1 MPLLPPALD
10 TRRWPDLVAEVRS
23 LIPLVSPRWTDHN
36 ISDPGIALL
45 ELLAWQVDA
54 DMYRAGRVTD
64 AQLRKLLALIGQAPQ
79 GPRPGTA
86 VLAVSPGPVVA
97 GGTPLFAEL
106 PAGVV
111 LTSDGPRTPRL
122 TTLHPVRPTGAA
134 LLTAGVD
141 HGTAET
147 SGYTAG
153 WTDRTAALAARVPYP
168 VLGASPRPG
177 AALVLG
183 LDRELPAGT
192 SLSLYLDLDGG
203 GRRPGPGSAVTD
215 PGPDHHDA
223 VTVWEVRRATGWEPL
238 AAAEVSDGTRAL
250 TRGGGVR
257 LHLAQALVSQA
268 PVNLPEGA
276 WLRCRL
282 DRGSPDAA
290 HRLTGIT
297 VDAVL
302 AEPVEAAI
310 GSFSVAADAVLTGG
324 PVPAPPATVV
334 LALAVDRHGKVTA
347 LRAGTADGAEAAD
360 GPVVRV
366 LAWQAP
372 QGRLEGRLVAEAV
385 VAGVGDGTPEQ
396 RFTLPVEGHVLAD
409 RTEVWLC
416 SPAPTARRV
425 SLVADLDA
433 SGRADRH
440 AVLDPSTGVLAF
452 GDGRR
457 GAVPE
462 LGETV
467 LVACATTGAA
477 TAGDAGPRPGARWT
491 LDPGPRNRALL
502 GRDPGPDDPTA
513 CSALAPDGGACP
525 EDLAAAAARA
535 ERAVWVHERLCEAL
549 AETGASSL
557 DEFDRNVVLGLDVP
571 ERAVTL
577 ADFERCALATP
588 GTWIARARAFAEMD
602 PRLPGLRA
610 AGCVTV
616 VVVPRL
622 PPQRPEPTPGLLDA
636 VRRWLDAHRI
646 IGTRVFVIGPRYLRV
661 SATVSAVL
669 RPDTDR
675 AAALRSVHAALD
687 RFLHPVT
694 GGPRG
699 TGWPFGRDVH
709 RSEVMQVL
717 DEVPSVDHIV
727 GLSFAA
733 DQDAQAEGGHSG
745 VLVPAD
751 TLVVPGQHD
760 VTAVAGGGS

>member
-1 MPLLPPALD
+1 
-10 TRRWPDLVAEVRS
+10 VAEARS
-23 LIPLVSPRWTDHN
+23 LIAQVSPRWTDHN
-36 ISDPGIALL
+36 VSDPGIALL
-45 ELLAWQVDA
+45 ELLAWHVDA
-54 DMYRAGRVTD
+54 DAYRAGRVSD
-64 AQLRKLLALIGQAPQ
+64 ARLRKLLALIGHAPQ
-79 GPRPGTA
+79 GARPGTA
-86 VLAVSPGPVVA
+86 VLAVSRGPMVV
-97 GGTPLFAEL
+97 GGAPPVTEL

-111 LTSDGPRTPRL
+111 LTAAGQRTPRL

-141 HGTAET
+141 HGSAEA

-153 WTDRTAALAARVPYP
+153 WTDRTAALAAHVPYP

-192 SLSLYLDLDGG
+192 ILSLFLDLDGG
-203 GRRPGPGSAVTD
+203 VRRPVPGPAATD

-238 AAAEVSDGTRAL
+238 AAADMFDGTRAL
-250 TRGGGVR
+250 TRSGGVR
-257 LHLAQALVSQA
+257 LHLAQALVPQA
-268 PVNLPEGA
+268 PQGLPDRA

-302 AEPVEAAI
+302 AEPVEAVV
-310 GSFSVAADAVLTGG
+310 GSFAVATDAVLTGG
-324 PVPAPPATVV
+324 DVPAPPATAA
-334 LALAVDRHGKVTA
+334 LALAVDHRGKVTA
-347 LRAGTADGAEAAD
+347 LRAGTADGAEAAA

-372 QGRLEGRLVAEAV
+372 QGPSEGRLVAEAV

-396 RFTLPVEGHVLAD
+396 RFTLPVDGHVLTD

-416 SPAPTARRV
+416 SPTPTTRRV
-425 SLVADLDA
+425 TLVADLDA

-440 AVLDPSTGVLAF
+440 AVLDPSTGVLTF

-462 LGETV
+462 PGETV
-467 LVACATTGAA
+467 LVACVTTGAA
-477 TAGDAGPRPGARWT
+477 AAGGAGPRPGTRWT
-491 LDPGPRNRALL
+491 LAPGPRNRALL

-513 CSALAPDGGACP
+513 CPALTADRGASP
-525 EDLAAAAARA
+525 EDLATAAARA
-535 ERAVWVHERLCEAL
+535 ERAVRVHERLHEAL
-549 AETGASSL
+549 AEAGASSL
-557 DEFDRNVVLGLDVP
+557 DELDRNIVLGLDVP
-571 ERAVTL
+571 DRAVTL

-588 GTWIARARAFAEMD
+588 GTRIARARAFTEMD
-602 PRLPGLRA
+602 PRVPGLRA

-616 VVVPRL
+616 VIVPRL

-636 VRRWLDAHRI
+636 VRRWLDTLRI
-646 IGTRVFVIGPRYLRV
+646 LGTRVFVTGPQYVSV
-661 SATVSAVL
+661 SATVSVVL

-675 AAALRSVHAALD
+675 AATLLSVHTALD

-717 DEVPSVDHIV
+717 DEVPGVDHIAA
-727 GLSFAA
+727 LRFAA
-733 DQDAQAEGGHSG
+733 DRAEDGDNGDNSGGEGDGGHSG
-745 VLVPAD
+745 VRVPAD
-751 TLVVPGQHD
+751 TLVVPGTHD
-760 VTAVAGGGS
+760 VTAAAGDGS